1 MKITFCNKL
10 NKKITSKLFSQN
22 YLRRFGYYDEPID
35 KLSKSD
41 PGKAFNEAIKQFQL
55 NFASFGLKPTGILDK
70 ATRQLMNTERCGVS
84 DVTSNT
90 LKQKNGKSFHG
101 NIFSIVFYI

>member
-1 MKITFCNKL
+1 MRK
-10 NKKITSKLFSQN
+10 
-22 YLRRFGYYDEPID
+22 FGYYDEPID

-70 ATRQLMNTERCGVS
+70 TTRKLMSTERCGVS
-84 DVTSNT
+84 DVTINT
-90 LKQKNGKSFHG
+90 LKQRNGKSFHG
-101 NIFSIVFYI
+101 KIISIFIYK